1 MLYEVKKDTWSVLWQ
16 CFMRIIIFV
25 DKFESRKNNVLDLVD
40 LKWKKNKYL
49 KIK

>member
-1 MLYEVKKDTWSVLWQ
+1 
-16 CFMRIIIFV
+16 MRIIIFV